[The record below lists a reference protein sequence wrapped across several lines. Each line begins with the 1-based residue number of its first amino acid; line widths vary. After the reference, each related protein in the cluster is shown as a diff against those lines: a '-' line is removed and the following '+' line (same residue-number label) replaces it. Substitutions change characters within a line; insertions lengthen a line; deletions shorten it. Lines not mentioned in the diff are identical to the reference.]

1 MLVNLLFLVYISAF
15 LSGYKVLLKVG
26 KAMRALLFC
35 QHLENFLHFSLFLTY
50 LTYVVIYLSKH

>member
-1 MLVNLLFLVYISAF
+1 MFVNLLFLLYLCL